1 VPVLV
6 GGGVSQLHHVVL
18 RGVDVRLVLLEWG
31 TKNVTIEITSVPR
44 QHSRQEFLDL
54 VQPVLDS
61 LHFDV

>member
-1 VPVLV
+1 VP
-6 GGGVSQLHHVVL
+6 G
-18 RGVDVRLVLLEWG
+18 
-31 TKNVTIEITSVPR
+31 